1 MEQAFIKLLDKN
13 LVCTDHKIEAD
24 KFVLIAKLDVK
35 EVTCPFCGSFSSKIH
50 SVYQREIQDIPM
62 QDKQT
67 ILLLNTRKIFCLNE
81 NCTHKTFT
89 ERFDFVA
96 PNGKKTKRLID
107 KILITSTKLSSVAAS
122 TLLENLSIKVCKSS
136 ICDLQKKMPVIL
148 DKASVTKVCVDDFA
162 FRKRYTYGTVMV
174 DIDTHRIIDI
184 IDSRETKQVED

>member
-13 LVCTDHKIEAD
+13 LVCTDYKIEDD

-35 EVTCPFCGSFSSKIH
+35 EVKCPFCGSFSSKIH

-107 KILITSTKLSSVAAS
+107 KILITSTKLSSVTTSA
-122 TLLENLSIKVCKSS
+122 LLENSSIKACKSS
-136 ICDLQKKMPVIL
+136 ICDLLKKNA
-148 DKASVTKVCVDDFA
+148 DYC
-162 FRKRYTYGTVMV
+162 G
-174 DIDTHRIIDI
+174 
-184 IDSRETKQVED
+184 

>member
-13 LVCTDHKIEAD
+13 LVCTNYKIKD
-24 KFVLIAKLDVK
+24 NKFVIIAESDTEEVK
-35 EVTCPFCGSFSSKIH
+35 CPFCGSPSSKIH

-67 ILLLNTRKIFCLNE
+67 ILLLNTRKIFCTNE

-107 KILITSTKLSSVAAS
+107 KILITSTKLSSVTAS
-122 TLLENLSIKVCKSS
+122 ALLENSSIRACKSS
-136 ICDLQKKMPVIL
+136 ICDLLKKN
-148 DKASVTKVCVDDFA
+148 ANHC
-162 FRKRYTYGTVMV
+162 G
-174 DIDTHRIIDI
+174 
-184 IDSRETKQVED
+184 